1 MPTLTLAHS
10 PDSDDLVMWWPLC
23 GMTHEDGTPI
33 EGPLGK
39 PALDTRGF
47 VFKPMPEDVEVLNRR
62 AIETGDLDITAIS
75 AHTYPHIKDRYQITD
90 CGGSFGEGYGPK
102 VVARADDN
110 RFIREI
116 PVEALLM
123 DDMTIAVPGRKT
135 TAFLTLSLMLRAIDP
150 SRTMR
155 TIEMPFYEIIG
166 AVQNG
171 NTDAGLLI
179 HEAQLTFENAGL
191 RKLTDLGEWW
201 GGTTSMPLPLGL
213 NVIKRDLDTRFGAG
227 TCAKLSKLLS
237 DSVEYAITHE
247 AESREFLRIRGEG
260 RPEWNDDALVK
271 QYLAMYVSPLT
282 RSMGEK
288 GRTALGQLLSKGH
301 EAGLCPDPGSI
312 DVI

>member
-47 VFKPMPEDVEVLNRR
+47 VFEPMPEDVEVLNRR

-90 CGGSFGEGYGPK
+90 CGGSFGESYGPR
-102 VVARADDN
+102 VVARADDE
-110 RFIREI
+110 RFIREL
-116 PVEALLM
+116 PVESLLM

-155 TIEMPFYEIIG
+155 AVEMPFAEIIG
-166 AVQNG
+166 AVQG
-171 NTDAGLLI
+171 GKADAGLLI
-179 HEAQLTFENAGL
+179 HEAQLTFEEAGL
-191 RKLTDLGEWW
+191 RKLADLGEWW
-201 GGTTSMPLPLGL
+201 NSTTQMPLPLGL
-213 NVIKRDLDTRFGAG
+213 NVIRRDLDDRYGSG
-227 TCAKLSKLLS
+227 TCAKLAGLLS
-237 DSVEYAITHE
+237 ESVEYAITHE

-271 QYLAMYVSPLT
+271 KYLAMYVSPLT

-288 GRTALGQLLSKGH
+288 GRTALGQLLGKGH

>member
-33 EGPLGK
+33 EGALGK

-47 VFKPMPEDVEVLNRR
+47 VFEPMPEDVEVLNRR

-90 CGGSFGEGYGPK
+90 CGGSFGESYGPR
-102 VVARADDN
+102 VVARVDDE
-110 RFIREI
+110 RFIREL

-123 DDMTIAVPGRKT
+123 DDITIAVPGRKT
-135 TAFLTLSLMLRAIDP
+135 TAFLTLSLMLRAIEP
-150 SRTMR
+150 ARTMR
-155 TIEMPFYEIIG
+155 AVEMPFAEIIG
-166 AVQNG
+166 AVQG
-171 NTDAGLLI
+171 GKADAGLLI
-179 HEAQLTFENAGL
+179 HEAQLTFEDAGL
-191 RKLTDLGEWW
+191 RKLADLGEWW
-201 GGTTSMPLPLGL
+201 NSTTQMPLPLGL
-213 NVIKRDLDTRFGAG
+213 NVIRRDLDARYGAG
-227 TCAKLSKLLS
+227 TCAKLAGLLS
-237 DSVEYAITHE
+237 ESVEYAIAHE

-260 RPEWNDDALVK
+260 RPEWSDDALVK